1 MLLHYLVKHYCLQNK
16 PLTTNYK
23 VVWQH
28 IECTV
33 GLIITKLGKV
43 YCGVCQCFF
52 KLVNIWQSFTS
63 KNVIVSCAFFVF
75 WQCVGQA
82 TFSCLPVVLEL
93 LSAAVFQ

>member
-1 MLLHYLVKHYCLQNK
+1 M
-16 PLTTNYK
+16 TNYK

-63 KNVIVSCAFFVF
+63 TNVIFSCALFVF